1 MGKVILNTKEERDF
15 TVVSFEID
23 GVLDPLDLATLV
35 PPKVIG
41 TKGVIITGR
50 GPIWLYCFLTHFYH
64 PTLFVATYDP
74 RFGAAVIV
82 ESHNAE
88 YNIGS
93 LIECYLSE
101 TIV

>member
-1 MGKVILNTKEERDF
+1 MGNVTLNTKEEKDF

-23 GVLDPLDLATLV
+23 GVLDPQDLATLV

-41 TKGVIITGR
+41 TKGVIINGR

-64 PTLFVATYDP
+64 PTRFVATYDP
-74 RFGAAVIV
+74 RLGGAVIV
-82 ESHNAE
+82 ESHFAE
-88 YNIGS
+88 YQTGS
-93 LIECYLSE
+93 IIECCLSE